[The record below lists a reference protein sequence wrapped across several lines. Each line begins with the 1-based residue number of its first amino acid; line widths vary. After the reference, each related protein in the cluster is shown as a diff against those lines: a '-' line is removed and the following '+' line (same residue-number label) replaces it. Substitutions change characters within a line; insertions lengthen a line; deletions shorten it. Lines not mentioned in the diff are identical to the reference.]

1 MRYEEFNGEEF
12 ATDDFFCQ
20 WVLKPDIRTDTFWM
34 EWLRSHVEKSKEI
47 QQARKLVLV
56 AAMEPVPEPSGQT
69 IDRLWNG
76 ILQQTQTATRIL
88 PFYAQRSFVR
98 IAASL
103 LFLTT
108 AFIGYRYF
116 YSIDKVYE
124 TANGEIRRLQL
135 EDGTMVTL
143 NANSKLIIPPK
154 LIGVSEREASLEGE
168 AFFKVQKQQLDGQHV
183 KFTVHTNDV
192 DVEVKGTEFNV
203 NTRQDKTR
211 VILSEGNI
219 QLRLVNDKEEIL
231 QMKPGDLVDYSK
243 TRKSLAVRKVDNTS
257 SWYSWK
263 DNRWTFE
270 STPLSEV
277 AMLITETYGFP
288 VKLEGDSTG
297 KQKVTGII
305 PSDNLE
311 DILASLE
318 SILDLKAEQ
327 QDKQIRIQ
335 PN

>member
-1 MRYEEFNGEEF
+1 MRYEEFSGDEF
-12 ATDDFFCQ
+12 ATDDFFCR
-20 WVLKPDIRTDTFWM
+20 WVLKPDIQTDAFWM
-34 EWLRSHVEKSKEI
+34 EWLRSHSERSREI

-56 AAMEPVPEPSGQT
+56 ATMDPVKDPSEQT
-69 IDRLWNG
+69 VDRLWSG
-76 ILQQTQTATRIL
+76 ILRRTKTETRIL
-88 PFYAQRSFVR
+88 PFYTQKTFVR
-98 IAASL
+98 IAATL
-103 LFLTT
+103 LLLLT
-108 AFIGYRYF
+108 AFIGYRYN
-116 YSIDKVYE
+116 YANNKIYE

-143 NANSKLIIPPK
+143 NANSKLTIPSK
-154 LIGVSEREASLEGE
+154 LLGVTEREAFLEGE
-168 AFFKVQKQQLDGQHV
+168 AFFKVQKQQQDGQHV
-183 KFTVHTNDV
+183 KFTVHTDDV

-203 NTRQDKTR
+203 NTRQEKTR

-219 QLRLVNDKEEIL
+219 QLRLVNDKKEVL

-243 TRKSLAVRKVDNTS
+243 TKKSLAVRQVDDAS

-277 AMLITETYGFP
+277 ATLITETYGFP
-288 VKLEGDSTG
+288 VELKGDSTG
-297 KQKVTGII
+297 NQKVTGII

-318 SILDLKAEQ
+318 SILDVKTEQ
-327 QDKQIRIQ
+327 KDKQIRIH